1 MTHPSETSLA
11 LHAGG
16 DLGVWARWRIS
27 HHAIHCEECRT
38 RIDAFR
44 SAHQQL
50 RDEMAELPPEVNWGR
65 LAGEM
70 KANIHLGLVAG
81 ECVAEPLAGR
91 LGASGAEALL
101 GYERQHGQ
109 SRVTGERQPEP
120 RPLFGRLTAVAAPA
134 LLLVLVGLLLQH
146 PQPRS
151 AAAPWVDGTLIEANR
166 GGIEMRQGDRMMSLR
181 HPEAEDVTNLVNVE
195 GGLRASYVDSQ
206 TGQITIQNLYAQ

>member
-11 LHAGG
+11 LHASG
-16 DLGVWARWRIS
+16 DLGVWARWKIS
-27 HHAIHCEECRT
+27 HHAVHCEECRT

-44 SAHQQL
+44 SAREQL

-81 ECVAEPLAGR
+81 ECVA
-91 LGASGAEALL
+91 
-101 GYERQHGQ
+101 QI
-109 SRVTGERQPEP
+109 QPEP

-146 PQPRS
+146 PQPRP

-181 HPEAEDVTNLVNVE
+181 HPEAEDVTNLVSVE

>member
-16 DLGVWARWRIS
+16 DLGVWARWRIAR
-27 HHAIHCEECRT
+27 HAVRCEECRI

-44 SAHQQL
+44 SVRDRL

-70 KANIHLGLVAG
+70 KANIHVGLAAG
-81 ECVAEPLAGR
+81 ECVMEI
-91 LGASGAEALL
+91 
-101 GYERQHGQ
+101 
-109 SRVTGERQPEP
+109 QPEP
-120 RPLFGRLTAVAAPA
+120 RPLFGRLAAVAAPA
-134 LLLVLVGLLLQH
+134 VLLVLVGLLLQH
-146 PQPRS
+146 PQPRP

-181 HPEAEDVTNLVNVE
+181 HPEAEDVTYLVNVE
-195 GGLRASYVDSQ
+195 GGLRARYVDSQ

>member
-16 DLGVWARWRIS
+16 DLGVCARWKIS
-27 HHAIHCEECRT
+27 RHALHCEECRT

-44 SAHQQL
+44 SAREEL

-70 KANIHLGLVAG
+70 KANIHLGLAAG
-81 ECVAEPLAGR
+81 DCVPEIP
-91 LGASGAEALL
+91 
-101 GYERQHGQ
+101 
-109 SRVTGERQPEP
+109 PEP
-120 RPLFGRLTAVAAPA
+120 RPLFGRMAAVAAPA

-146 PQPRS
+146 PQPRPT
-151 AAAPWVDGTLIEANR
+151 AAPWVDGTLIEANR

-181 HPEAEDVTNLVNVE
+181 HPEAEDVTNLVSVE

>member
-27 HHAIHCEECRT
+27 RHAVLCAGCRT
-38 RIDAFR
+38 RIEDFR
-44 SAHQQL
+44 SAREQL
-50 RDEMAELPPEVNWGR
+50 REELAELPPELNWGR

-70 KANIHLGLVAG
+70 KANIHLGLAAG
-81 ECVAEPLAGR
+81 ECVAPI
-91 LGASGAEALL
+91 
-101 GYERQHGQ
+101 
-109 SRVTGERQPEP
+109 QPEP
-120 RPLFGRLTAVAAPA
+120 RPVFGRLAAVAVPA
-134 LLLVLVGLLLQH
+134 VLLVLVGLLLQH

-166 GGIEMRQGDRMMSLR
+166 GGIEMRQGDRMLSLR
-181 HPEAEDVTNLVNVE
+181 HPEAKDVTYLVNVE
-195 GGLRASYVDSQ
+195 GGLRASYVDSE

>member
-16 DLGVWARWRIS
+16 DLGVWARWRIAR
-27 HHAIHCEECRT
+27 HAVRCEECRI

-44 SAHQQL
+44 SVRDRL

-70 KANIHLGLVAG
+70 KANIHVGLAAG
-81 ECVAEPLAGR
+81 ECVMEI
-91 LGASGAEALL
+91 
-101 GYERQHGQ
+101 
-109 SRVTGERQPEP
+109 QPEP
-120 RPLFGRLTAVAAPA
+120 RPLFGRLAAVAAPA
-134 LLLVLVGLLLQH
+134 VLLVLVGLLLQH
-146 PQPRS
+146 PQPRP

-181 HPEAEDVTNLVNVE
+181 HPEAEDVTYLVNVE
-195 GGLRASYVDSQ
+195 GGLRAGYVDSQ